1 MMRQNKKTM
10 IGILIAVAALMIAMM
25 VMSIKLNTQ
34 LAQGSEQI
42 SDLQAQQEAEEQRTD
57 DINAL
62 KDEMQSD
69 DYKEKV
75 AKEKLGL
82 IKDNEIIFKES
93 QSSSDDQ

>member
-25 VMSIKLNTQ
+25 IMSVKLNTK
-34 LAQGSEQI
+34 LVLGSEQI

-62 KDEMQSD
+62 RDEMQSD
-69 DYKEKV
+69 DYKEQV

-82 IKDNEIIFKES
+82 IRDNEIIFKES

>member
-10 IGILIAVAALMIAMM
+10 IGILIAVAALMITMM
-25 VMSIKLNTQ
+25 VMSAKLNTQ
-34 LAQGSEQI
+34 LARGSEQI
-42 SDLQAQQEAEEQRTD
+42 TQLQSQQEAEKQRTD

-62 KDEMQSD
+62 KNEMQSD
-69 DYKEKV
+69 DYKEQV

-93 QSSSDDQ
+93 QSSSEDQ

>member
-25 VMSIKLNTQ
+25 IMSVKLNTK
-34 LAQGSEQI
+34 LVQGSEQI
-42 SDLQAQQEAEEQRTD
+42 SDLQTQQEAEEQRTD

-62 KDEMQSD
+62 RDEMQSD
-69 DYKEKV
+69 DYKEQV

-82 IKDNEIIFKES
+82 IRDNEIIFKES

>member
-1 MMRQNKKTM
+1 MRQNKKTM

-25 VMSIKLNTQ
+25 IMSVKLNTK
-34 LAQGSEQI
+34 LVQGSEQI
-42 SDLQAQQEAEEQRTD
+42 SDLQTQQEAEEQRTD

-62 KDEMQSD
+62 RDEMQSD
-69 DYKEKV
+69 DYKEQV

-82 IKDNEIIFKES
+82 IRDNEIIFKES

>member
-1 MMRQNKKTM
+1 MRQNKKTM